1 MTKLLAGIAG
11 NQAGIFNARA
21 ADNNAQ
27 AASAEAAATAERVAQ
42 EGRMAAG
49 EAIAS
54 QGQSG
59 LQLGTGSA
67 LDLLR
72 ENAIQTELD
81 RQTVYQ
87 RGENKRRGFQADA
100 MLQRAQAKNALIAGI
115 VGTAE
120 DVAMAAGGGG
130 GGGGDFAAAKAAT
143 RLNVSRGG

>member
-1 MTKLLAGIAG
+1 MTAVLGAVAMGSKAFQGLAA
-11 NQAGIFNARA
+11 NQAGIYNARA
-21 ADNNAQ
+21 ADDAGR
-27 AASAEAAATAERVAQ
+27 AASAEAAATAERVRQ

-81 RQTVYQ
+81 RQTIYQ
-87 RGENKRRGFQADA
+87 RGENKRRGYQTEAT
-100 MLQRAQAKNALIAGI
+100 MLRAKARNDLIAGI
-115 VGTAE
+115 VGSAA
-120 DVAMAAGGGG
+120 DAAKAGAGGG
-130 GGGGDFAAAKAAT
+130 
-143 RLNVSRGG
+143 

>member
-1 MTKLLAGIAG
+1 MSKMLAGIAG

-27 AASAEAAATAERVAQ
+27 AASAEAAAVAERVRQ

-49 EAIAS
+49 EAIAA

-81 RQTVYQ
+81 RMTVYQ
-87 RGENKRRGFQADA
+87 RGENRRRGFKAEA
-100 MLQRAQAKNALIAGI
+100 MMQRAEAKNALIAGI
-115 VGTAE
+115 IGTAE
-120 DVAMAAGGGG
+120 DAIKAGAGGG
-130 GGGGDFAAAKAAT
+130 
-143 RLNVSRGG
+143 